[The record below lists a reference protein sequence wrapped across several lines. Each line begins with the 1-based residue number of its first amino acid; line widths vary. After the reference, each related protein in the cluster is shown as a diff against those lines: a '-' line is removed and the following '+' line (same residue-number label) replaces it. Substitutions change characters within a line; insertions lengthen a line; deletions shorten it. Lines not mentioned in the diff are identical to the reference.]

1 MKNRKTFLAA
11 GAVLLAALVMAGV
24 WLALRPQASAGAK
37 DIVISVTYADGTR
50 ESFDVATD
58 AEYLKEAADT
68 VLTLEG
74 EMGPYGFTLYAVN
87 GQKADYTKDSAYWA
101 IYVDGQYGQYGVDA
115 QPVTDGSTYAFVY
128 EKF

>member
-11 GAVLLAALVMAGV
+11 GAVLLAALVMLGV

-37 DIVISVTYADGTR
+37 DIVISVTYADGTTER
-50 ESFDVATD
+50 FDVSTD
-58 AEYLKEAADT
+58 AEYLREAAES

-74 EMGPYGFTLYAVN
+74 EMGQYGFALYAVN
-87 GQKADYTKDSAYWA
+87 GVKADFNKDGAYWA
-101 IYVDGQYGQYGVDA
+101 VYVDGEYGQYGVDA

-128 EKF
+128 EKL